1 MSETLERRKQMP
13 LLPHQM
19 ELMRDTTT
27 QILGMCS
34 GFGGGKS
41 FSAARKAVQLLLLNP
56 GCDGIVTEPTYPLL
70 TQIMVPE
77 LKAALEQF
85 EVPYRYNKVE
95 NIFYCTVDGEPT
107 RIICASMENYA
118 RLIGINAAWIV
129 SDEFDTT
136 KHEVAIEAFRKL
148 IGRIRRGKVR
158 QFVIVST
165 PEGYR
170 AMYQIFVLEN
180 NPRDPKYKEGQ
191 KRLIK
196 ARTYDNHHLPADY
209 IERMESLYPGAHIKA
224 YLNGEFTNLTQGS
237 IYHEFSREGNK
248 CDTVVLP
255 GEPLHIGQDFNVGKQ
270 ASCVCVKRIIMLPV
284 PGTLVWDDSTN
295 DYAAELE
302 PVEQLHVVD
311 EFFGQLDTP
320 ATIRA
325 IREKYQPEGSAEAA
339 DGSWHEINIYPDA
352 SGRNRKTNDASTSD
366 IAQLEDAGFI
376 VHSGAS
382 NPAVQDRI
390 LAMNAMICNA
400 HGRRR
405 LLVNPTC
412 ETVTNCLERQV
423 YNEKTGE
430 PDKGKHDHM
439 NDALGYVVNTLYPVL
454 RPMHEDI
461 DFDIY
466 G

>member
-1 MSETLERRKQMP
+1 MSEVMEIRKQMP

-19 ELMRDTTT
+19 ELMMDTTT

-77 LKAALEQF
+77 LKTALEAF

-95 NIFYCTVDGEPT
+95 NIFYCVVEDQPT
-107 RIICASMENYA
+107 RIICASMENYS

-180 NPRDPKYKEGQ
+180 NPRDPKYKAGQ

-237 IYHEFSREGNK
+237 IYHEFSRELNK
-248 CDTVVLP
+248 CDTVVRP
-255 GEPLHIGQDFNVGKQ
+255 GEDLHIGQDFNVGKQ
-270 ASCVCVKRIIMLPV
+270 ASCVCVKRIVMMPV
-284 PGTLVWDDSTN
+284 AGTAYWD
-295 DYAAELE
+295 ELSNSVQCEME

-311 EFFGQLDTP
+311 EFFGQLDTK
-320 ATIRA
+320 ATIKA
-325 IREKYQPEGSAEAA
+325 IQDKYQPEGSQAG
-339 DGSWHEINIYPDA
+339 DDNYHTIHIYPDA
-352 SGRNRKTNDASTSD
+352 SGRNRKTNNASTSD
-366 IAQLEDAGFI
+366 IAMLEEAGFY
-376 VHSGAS
+376 VHAGAS

-390 LAMNAMICNA
+390 LSMNSLINNA
-400 HGRRR
+400 RNLRR

-430 PDKGKHDHM
+430 PEKGKHDHM

-454 RPMHEDI
+454 KPMHDDV